1 MPTSRTGGPILLDTH
16 FWIWLQFGTRDR
28 LTPDLVKVIDQAAK
42 SGELLLSI
50 ISIWEVGMLASKG
63 RLDLDVS
70 CEDWVRRGLTMPG
83 LSLAP
88 LTPEIALASS
98 FLPEPFHGDPADRI
112 IVATARSL
120 GARLVTRDSRIL
132 EYSRKRHV
140 ATL

>member
-1 MPTSRTGGPILLDTH
+1 MSRSDGPILLDTH
-16 FWIWLQFGTRDR
+16 YWIWLQFGTRQR
-28 LTPDLVKVIDQAAK
+28 LTADLLKAIDDAAK
-42 SGELLLSI
+42 RGALLLSA
-50 ISIWEVGMLASKG
+50 ISVWELGLLASKG
-63 RLDLDVS
+63 RLDLDLP
-70 CEDWVRRGLTMPG
+70 CEQWVQRALSTPG